1 MRILV
6 ASAFL
11 LLFAQVCVQ
20 PLAAQQ
26 SQLPFE
32 ETQLGRNHVLRAS
45 FPANPEKS
53 YSAFRL
59 FGQLV
64 NGRTLTAEGQDGLAY
79 RLYVLNLPEGVQRSE
94 QEWVEEGLR
103 MLTGN
108 TEFRRQATVE
118 PLAMPL
124 NTPYRAWSVDYRPG
138 SGPNQYVTVY
148 IVEDKLYLAE
158 AEYMADNYRQAELF
172 TDAISVYR

>member
-1 MRILV
+1 MRNLV
-6 ASAFL
+6 ASVCL
-11 LLFAQVCVQ
+11 LLLTQWNLL

-26 SQLPFE
+26 TRLPFE
-32 ETQLGRNHVLRAS
+32 ETQLGSNHVLKAS
-45 FPANPEKS
+45 FPATPQKS

-79 RLYVLNLPEGVQRSE
+79 RLYVLSLPEGVQRSE

-108 TEFRRQATVE
+108 AEFRRQATVE
-118 PLAMPL
+118 PLALPSS
-124 NTPYRAWSVDYRPG
+124 TPYRAWSVDYRPG
-138 SGPNQYVTVY
+138 TGPNQYVTVY

-158 AEYMADNYRQAELF
+158 AEYMAENYRQAELF
-172 TDAISVYR
+172 SDAISVYR